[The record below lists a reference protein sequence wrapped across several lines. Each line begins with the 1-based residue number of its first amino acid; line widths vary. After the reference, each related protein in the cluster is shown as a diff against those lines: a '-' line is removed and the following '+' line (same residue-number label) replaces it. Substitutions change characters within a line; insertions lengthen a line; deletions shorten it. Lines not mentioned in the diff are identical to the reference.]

1 MAEVTMPR
9 LSDTMEEGTIGRWLK
24 QPGDQVAKGEILVEI
39 ETDKAT
45 MELESYES
53 GTLQRQLVAE
63 GETVPI
69 GTPIAMIGD
78 GVGADVPAPAA
89 PPAPAA
95 VASPAAAPAA
105 ASAANGHTGDPDGRI
120 LASPVAKRLAGEYG
134 VDLRQVAGTGPGG
147 RIIKE
152 NVEAFLATHGKG
164 TAALSAPA
172 AAPAPVAVAAP
183 APVAA
188 AAPAPVAVA
197 APAAAPAPAVAAASA
212 GDTVEPMTRM
222 RQAIS
227 KVMSTAKPGIPH
239 IYVTAEI
246 DMGAALA
253 LRKQINESGASPV
266 KISVNDLIVKA
277 TALALQKVSVF
288 QTFYTTGPDGKPAT
302 LHRSQI
308 NIGVAVAIDEGL
320 VAPVVRDANKKS
332 ISTISAEVKDMAGR
346 AREGKIRPDELDGGT
361 FNISN
366 LGMFDVVEFGA
377 IISPGQTGILAV
389 GAVRQVPVVRD
400 GAIVVGE
407 MMFATV
413 SADHR
418 IADGASAAQLL
429 QEIRRLLEHPMSLLV

>member
-78 GVGADVPAPAA
+78 GVGADVSAPAA

-164 TAALSAPA
+164 TAAPSAPA
-172 AAPAPVAVAAP
+172 AAPAPVAV
-183 APVAA
+183 
-188 AAPAPVAVA
+188 
-197 APAAAPAPAVAAASA
+197 AAPAPAVAAASA

-288 QTFYTTGPDGKPAT
+288 QTFYTTGPDGKPAI

>member
-95 VASPAAAPAA
+95 VASPAAAPVA

-152 NVEAFLATHGKG
+152 NVEAFLATHGKA
-164 TAALSAPA
+164 TAAPSAPA
-172 AAPAPVAVAAP
+172 AAP

-188 AAPAPVAVA
+188 AAPAPVAVV
-197 APAAAPAPAVAAASA
+197 APAPVAVAAPAPAVAAASA

-288 QTFYTTGPDGKPAT
+288 QTFYTTGPDGKPAL

>member
-1 MAEVTMPR
+1 MAEVNMPR

-78 GVGADVPAPAA
+78 GAGAAAPAPAA
-89 PPAPAA
+89 TPAPAA
-95 VASPAAAPAA
+95 AAPAAAPAA
-105 ASAANGHTGDPDGRI
+105 PAPAAAPAANGHAGDPDGRI

-164 TAALSAPA
+164 TAAPS
-172 AAPAPVAVAAP
+172 
-183 APVAA
+183 
-188 AAPAPVAVA
+188 
-197 APAAAPAPAVAAASA
+197 APAAAPAPAVPARAPAAAPAAAAPAPVVAPASA
-212 GDTVEPMTRM
+212 GDTVAPMTRM

-246 DMGAALA
+246 DMGAALT
-253 LRKQINESGASPV
+253 LRKQINDSGASPV

-277 TALALQKVSVF
+277 TAQALQKVSVF
-288 QTFYTTGPDGKPAT
+288 QTFYTTGPDGKPAI
-302 LHRSQI
+302 LHRPQI

-332 ISTISAEVKDMAGR
+332 ISVISAEVKDMAGR

>member
-1 MAEVTMPR
+1 MAEINMPR

-24 QPGDQVAKGEILVEI
+24 QPGDHVAKGEILVEI

-53 GTLQRQLVAE
+53 GTLQRLLVAE

-69 GTPIAMIGD
+69 GTPIALIGD
-78 GVGADVPAPAA
+78 GADAPASAA
-89 PPAPAA
+89 PPAAGVPAA
-95 VASPAAAPAA
+95 APTAAPAAAAPAA
-105 ASAANGHTGDPDGRI
+105 NGHAGDPDGRI
-120 LASPVAKRLAGEYG
+120 LASPLARRLATEYG
-134 VDLRQVAGTGPGG
+134 IDLRQVVGTGPGG

-152 NVEAFLATHGKG
+152 NVEAFLATHGKSP
-164 TAALSAPA
+164 AAPAAPVSPPAVSAPPPA
-172 AAPAPVAVAAP
+172 VPVPPAPAPTPAAPAPVVA
-183 APVAA
+183 
-188 AAPAPVAVA
+188 
-197 APAAAPAPAVAAASA
+197 AAASA
-212 GDTVEPMTRM
+212 GDTVEPMSRM

-227 KVMSTAKPGIPH
+227 KVMSTAKLGIPH

-246 DMGAALA
+246 DMHAALA

-277 TALALQKVSVF
+277 TAQALQNVAVF
-288 QTFYTTGPDGKPAT
+288 QTVFTTGPDGKPAI
-302 LHRSQI
+302 LRRSQI

-332 ISTISAEVKDMAGR
+332 ISAISAEVKDMASR

-400 GAIVVGE
+400 GTIVVGE

-418 IADGASAAQLL
+418 IADGAAAAQLL
-429 QEIRRLLEHPMSLLV
+429 QEIRRLLENPLSLLV